1 MSLISK
7 LLAPPQGSSN
17 AGADPVHMK
26 MLVTMMAKVRLQLGR
41 PVHHLNRIA
50 SLLASPCSGFQSRAG
65 KVVDPLW
72 LLQRELA
79 THRRHDLP
87 PCCKGALLKLTSA
100 DLAVRALA
108 CPGIQSDGVRLRP
121 LALHTN
127 QVASSI
133 VPAALSM
140 KLCSLGT
147 RCDRTMDER

>member
-1 MSLISK
+1 MSRSYSHKPLGVFIAYFEATCTTTGGFVK
-7 LLAPPQGSSN
+7 C
-17 AGADPVHMK
+17 GADPVHMK

-41 PVHHLNRIA
+41 PVHHINRIA
-50 SLLASPCSGFQSRAG
+50 SLLASPCSGFHSRAG

-121 LALHTN
+121 LALHTTKSHRVLY
-127 QVASSI
+127 QQHYQ
-133 VPAALSM
+133 
-140 KLCSLGT
+140 
-147 RCDRTMDER
+147 